1 MNDSSNKALPASD
14 MMAAP
19 ASATS
24 ATRRR
29 VVVAIT
35 GASGATYGIAVLR
48 LLRALDVETHLIVS
62 KSGWLTIRQ
71 ELGMDV
77 KAVTALADV
86 QHDINNIGASLA
98 SGSFRHAGMLVTP
111 CSMRTLAAIALGL
124 NDNLISRAA
133 DVTLKERRKL
143 VLLTRETPLTL
154 AHLRNMTYATEM
166 GAVIM
171 PPVPAFYA
179 RPRTIEELVDYTA
192 HRALDQLGLQDDE
205 NYARWRGMG
214 ADRET

>member
-1 MNDSSNKALPASD
+1 MSS
-14 MMAAP
+14 
-19 ASATS
+19 TS
-24 ATRRR
+24 FNAR

-35 GASGATYGIAVLR
+35 GASGAAYGIAILR
-48 LLRALDVETHLIVS
+48 LLREREVQTHLVVS

-71 ELGMDV
+71 ELGLDV
-77 KAVTALADV
+77 KAVTAMAHEH
-86 QHDINNIGASLA
+86 HDINNVGATLA
-98 SGSFRHAGMLVTP
+98 SGSFRHAGMLVAP

-124 NDNLISRAA
+124 NDNLIARAA

-166 GAVIM
+166 GAIVM

-179 RPRTIEELVDYTA
+179 RPQSIDEMVDYTA
-192 HRALDQLGLQDDE
+192 HRALDQLGLMGEDD
-205 NYARWRGMG
+205 YARWRGMG
-214 ADRET
+214 EQKS

>member
-1 MNDSSNKALPASD
+1 MT
-14 MMAAP
+14 
-19 ASATS
+19 ATG
-24 ATRRR
+24 AQGAGRPR

-35 GASGATYGIAVLR
+35 GASGAAYGIAILR
-48 LLRALDVETHLIVS
+48 LLRELEVESHLIVS
-62 KSGWLTIRQ
+62 KSGWLTISQ
-71 ELGMDV
+71 ETGMASA
-77 KAVTALADV
+77 AVTALADV
-86 QHDINNIGASLA
+86 QHDINNIGACLA
-98 SGSFRHAGMLVTP
+98 SGSFRHAGMLVAP

-166 GAVIM
+166 GAVVM

-179 RPRTIEELVDYTA
+179 RPQNIAELVDYTA
-192 HRALDQLGLQDDE
+192 HRALDQLGLQDE
-205 NYARWRGMG
+205 VSYARWRGMG
-214 ADRET
+214 SNKA